1 MPTIDFHTYNP
12 TTIKDFKPI
21 LAKDLVPDWWKK
33 SKVAEVVNGVKQQTI
48 RACPAMDDWL
58 KMGWYLCANRDMEVI
73 QGISH
78 KDEEGI
84 GWASVRD
91 LDARNWLK
99 GTSSSSHP
107 HTQLMD
113 GFAYMDKSENPPVK
127 DAFKMRNPWCITTPE
142 GYSTFYLDPF
152 LHQNKYFSTWQGIID
167 TDKFN
172 NGVDNAQIIFYP
184 KVDHNFT
191 ILKGTP
197 LCQIIPFKREEW
209 VGTYALKTTKSEM
222 LSSSRLTTERETIGM
237 PEAFRILGVEDNR
250 SVSAK
255 TVGPYKK
262 MKYWNPKQRYFNEE
276 SPPPECPYHVSEDSP
291 EIQLELPIGD
301 TDGS

>member
-12 TTIKDFKPI
+12 QTIKNFKPI
-21 LAKDLVPDWWKK
+21 LAKDLIPDWWKK
-33 SKVAEVVNGVKQQTI
+33 SKVGEYINGHKQQTI

-58 KMGWYLCANRDMEVI
+58 NMGWYLCANRDFDIVLGGSKDDVDGLKWAATIDTERDYFHDSME
-73 QGISH
+73 SP
-78 KDEEGI
+78 
-84 GWASVRD
+84 
-91 LDARNWLK
+91 
-99 GTSSSSHP
+99 SHP
-107 HTQLMD
+107 AAQMLEA
-113 GFAYMDKSENPPVK
+113 FAYMEKSENPPIK
-127 DAFKMRNPWCITTPE
+127 DAFKMRNPWSITTPE

-184 KVDHNFT
+184 KVDHDFT

-209 VGTYALKTTKSEM
+209 VGTYGLKTSKSFVE
-222 LSSSRLTTERETIGM
+222 SSSRLTTKRDTMGMHEGFKSIG
-237 PEAFRILGVEDNR
+237 IEDSNN
-250 SVSAK
+250 VTVK

-262 MKYWNPKQRYFNEE
+262 LRYWNPKRKFFGEE

-301 TDGS
+301 NDGS